1 MTTTE
6 SKTQWQYLEKRPH
19 PWREQLYLK
28 GRKLKAFT
36 LWMNMTVN
44 KMTPSEVAENWD
56 LPLGAVKEVIEYCES
71 HQGLLKREAQEERR
85 RLDRDHDREHRDRQ
99 DEGKGCARHGKLR
112 IVDHLN
118 GLSIRPVGCGD

>member
-85 RLDRDHDREHRDRQ
+85 RLE
-99 DEGKGCARHGKLR
+99 EKGINLEPKITRLYMTSTQT
-112 IVDHLN
+112 ILE
-118 GLSIRPVGCGD
+118 S